1 MACIARN
8 PRCGTSAPSDVVPEP
23 LTQVGAALGV
33 LGAII
38 GALGALGQIQA
49 VVAALGGA
57 FGGGMIAGLLAV
69 IGIIIIIGLFSLN
82 RCIQG
87 KGLAT
92 CIAGCVSNIK
102 ESFSDTVEDIFPF
115 ASQHN
120 RVDVTVKS
128 FFWDFV
134 EQSGA
139 FVFCTEEAYPR
150 RSEIMR
156 CYYYTER
163 VCNAITGAL
172 YGAAVAGGAGL
183 IVAAVAAAAIGC
195 ATVILCILALLVA
208 VLIAVAAA
216 LIGAFAGGQIA
227 KAASDDS
234 PPAANTGIAISVGD
248 LVTVNGNMQ
257 QREFDD
263 NANVLWWENSTAA
276 HGRIA
281 DGTPQPFSYC
291 DIDEQL
297 TDGMD
302 ACPRA
307 PVVIG

>member
-8 PRCGTSAPSDVVPEP
+8 PRCGVSAPTDVVPEP

-33 LGAII
+33 LGGII
-38 GALGALGQIQA
+38 GVLGALGQVQA

-57 FGGGMIAGLLAV
+57 FAGGLIAAALAV
-69 IGIIIIIGLFSLN
+69 IAIIIIIGLFGFN

-87 KGLAT
+87 EGLAT

-102 ESFSDTVEDIFPF
+102 ESFSDTSEEIFPF
-115 ASQHN
+115 TGQHN

-134 EQSGA
+134 EQAGA
-139 FVFCTEEAYPR
+139 FVFCTDASYPR

-156 CYYYTER
+156 CYYYTDR
-163 VCNAITGAL
+163 VCNAITGAM
-172 YGAAVAGGAGL
+172 YGAVAAGVGGL
-183 IVAAVAAAAIGC
+183 IVAAIAAAAIGC
-195 ATVILCILALLVA
+195 ATVFLCILALIVA

-227 KAASDDS
+227 KAASDNS
-234 PPAANTGIAISVGD
+234 PPATDTGVALSIGD

-257 QREFDD
+257 RREFDD
-263 NANVLWWENSTAA
+263 NANVLWWERSTAT

-291 DIDEQL
+291 EIDEQL
-297 TDGMD
+297 PDFMD

-307 PVVIG
+307 PIG